1 MDSSRSSTDAS
12 RETSPPDAEQQ
23 RALRERGEIPTH
35 VACIMDGN
43 GRWAQR
49 REKARFM
56 GHHEGVTSVREV
68 TEACAEVGVEHLT
81 LYTFSTENWERPDP
95 EVDALMEL
103 LIHTVQEERA
113 TLMDN
118 DIRLR
123 TIGNLTQLPDA
134 CQTALEET
142 KAATAENER
151 MSLVLALSYSGRSE
165 LVQATQALAEQVRRG
180 EIQPE
185 DIDETRIEDQLDTAG
200 LPDPDLLIR
209 TGGEYR
215 LSNFL
220 LWQCAYTELF
230 ITDQYW
236 PDFRRE
242 QLYEAIRSYQDRD
255 RRYGRVAP
263 AAYDDVEA
271 GPEPGGNGSA

>member
-1 MDSSRSSTDAS
+1 MDSSRSSAD
-12 RETSPPDAEQQ
+12 SPPKASSDDEQQ
-23 RALRERGEIPTH
+23 RALKERGEIPTH
-35 VACIMDGN
+35 IACIMDGN

-49 REKARFM
+49 REKARFL

-95 EVDALMEL
+95 EVNALMEL
-103 LIHTVQEERA
+103 LIHTVQEERS

-123 TIGNLTQLPDA
+123 TIGDLDQLPSA
-134 CQTALEET
+134 CQEALEET
-142 KAATAENER
+142 KADTAPNDR
-151 MSLVLALSYSGRSE
+151 MSLTLALSYSGRSE
-165 LVQATQALAEQVRRG
+165 LVQAMRALAEQVRRG
-180 EIQPE
+180 EIAPDE
-185 DIDETRIEDQLDTAG
+185 IDESRIEQQLDTAG

-230 ITDQYW
+230 ITEEYW

-263 AAYDDVEA
+263 AAYEEANDV
-271 GPEPGGNGSA
+271 